1 MKCDAYRILITGY
14 IDEVLSENENRML
27 KQHLQTC
34 ESCLHHLQRQ
44 EALRTTL
51 KRYAFL
57 QEPPVVP
64 LNFAQ
69 KVTAQLQPETVSVFQ
84 PERLTQRI
92 RQGVLRF
99 VEAWSINLKAN
110 PFAWTAAVSC
120 AMMLVVG
127 LLAFNMFYSP
137 AAHQPVQLEAKASVE
152 SAVTP
157 AVLSVQS
164 EPLPNVISDAEN
176 PSVFE
181 IGFVEEQSSVAPAQ
195 ARTTA
200 SEGYVYSHVV
210 GGYQDRLI
218 DDIMFVGYA
227 QDAVIQ

>member
-1 MKCDAYRILITGY
+1 MKCDAYRILITEY
-14 IDEVLSENENRML
+14 IDEVLSENEHRML
-27 KQHLQTC
+27 KQHLRSC

-51 KRYAFL
+51 KRYTFL

-64 LNFAQ
+64 SDFAQ
-69 KVTAQLQPETVSVFQ
+69 KVTAQLHAETASVFQ
-84 PERLTQRI
+84 PERVTQRI

-120 AMMLVVG
+120 AMMFVVG

-137 AAHQPVQLEAKASVE
+137 AAHQPVRFEAKAFV
-152 SAVTP
+152 
-157 AVLSVQS
+157 
-164 EPLPNVISDAEN
+164 EPLPNAISDAEN

-181 IGFVEEQSSVAPAQ
+181 IGFVEEQSSLVPAQ
-195 ARTTA
+195 AQTTA
-200 SEGYVYSHVV
+200 FEGYVYSHVL